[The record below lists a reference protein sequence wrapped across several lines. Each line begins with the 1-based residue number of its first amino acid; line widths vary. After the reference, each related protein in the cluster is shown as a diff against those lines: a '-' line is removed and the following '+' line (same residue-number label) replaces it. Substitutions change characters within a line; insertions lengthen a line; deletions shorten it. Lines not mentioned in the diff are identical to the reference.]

1 MCVNALKFGHS
12 RLQTTEEM
20 NGLST
25 PVQTQLLDIKN
36 KQKKDHTKSAVNSA
50 LS

>member
-1 MCVNALKFGHS
+1 
-12 RLQTTEEM
+12 M

-36 KQKKDHTKSAVNSA
+36 TPKKDHIKSAVNSA
-50 LS
+50 FS